1 MFCSSDAQELE
12 MMELSKVLADLRDE
26 LIKAQTVG
34 EGSKLRFLIDDIEL
48 ELQVAVTAEGNGKAG
63 FKVLT
68 FFSAEAEGKGTGSAT
83 QKLRLKLKITDKQGN
98 TSVPISGEDE
108 R

>member
-1 MFCSSDAQELE
+1 MLA
-12 MMELSKVLADLRDE
+12 LSKVLADLRDE
-26 LIKAQTVG
+26 LIQAQTAG
-34 EGSKLRFLIDDIEL
+34 EGSELRFLIDDIEL
-48 ELQVAVTAEGNGKAG
+48 ELQVAVTAEGNAKAG

-68 FFSAEAEGKGTGSAT
+68 FIDANMEGKGAGSTT

-98 TSVPISGEDE
+98 SPLPIAGEDE